1 MFKPSR
7 EVRAACML
15 TNKRSISIYI
25 YIYIIMYTMNIRL
38 GLIYDKNV

>member
-15 TNKRSISIYI
+15 TNKRSILI

-38 GLIYDKNV
+38 CLIYDKNV